1 MALLFKHQ
9 KKSLKHAETT
19 DIVFDCSDPGTGKTA
34 VAIMDF
40 APRRK
45 KKGGVALVLAP
56 RSLLRS
62 TWFNDFKK
70 FAPQLKV
77 SVATAVDRGAMFDV
91 DADVYV
97 TNTDATKWLAA
108 QKPAFF
114 KRFDTLII
122 DESSA
127 YKHPTTQRSKAALK
141 IAKHFRY
148 RRAMTG
154 TPNGRSIT
162 DVFHQIMLLD
172 GGQRLGKSFFAFR
185 NTVCESKQVGR
196 NANAINW
203 TDKDGAE
210 EAVFG
215 LIQDITIRHKFE
227 DCTDIPAC
235 HRYTMAYEMPAKQ
248 RKAYDMMQDQQLLV
262 LTDMKKKGTII
273 TAVNAAVVM
282 GKLLQVASGAIYESP
297 DKYHL
302 IDDGRYKMVLDLV
315 EERQHT
321 LVFFHWKHQRDAMV
335 AEATKRKLR
344 YAVLDG
350 STKDAER
357 EAIVLK
363 YQAGML
369 DVVFA
374 HPRSA
379 AHGLTF
385 TRGSTIIWAS
395 PTADLELYEQGSKRQ
410 HRIGQTKRTEV
421 ITILAEDSQDER
433 VYHEIL
439 MPKAKR
445 MANLLDLLAL

>member
-1 MALLFKHQ
+1 MLLFKHQ
-9 KKSLKHAETT
+9 KKSLKHAEMT

-34 VAIMDF
+34 VAIIDF
-40 APRRK
+40 AGRRK
-45 KKGGVALVLAP
+45 KKKGGCALVLAP

-70 FAPQLKV
+70 FAPELKV
-77 SVATAVDRGAMFDV
+77 SVATATDRGAMFDTP
-91 DADVYV
+91 ADVYV
-97 TNTDATKWLAA
+97 TNVDAAKWLAA
-108 QKPAFF
+108 QPPAFF
-114 KRFDTLII
+114 KKFDTLIV

-127 YKHPTTQRSKAALK
+127 YKHATTLRSKAALK
-141 IAKHFRY
+141 ISKYFQY

-162 DVFHQIMLLD
+162 DVFHQILLLD
-172 GGQRLGKSFFAFR
+172 GGKRLGKSFFAFR
-185 NTVCESKQVGR
+185 NTVCEPKQVGR
-196 NANAINW
+196 NANAIQW

-235 HRYTMAYEMPAKQ
+235 HRYTMSYQMPPKQ
-248 RKAYDMMQDQQLLV
+248 RKAYDMMQDQQVLL

-282 GKLLQVASGAIYESP
+282 GKLLQVASGAIYETS

-315 EERQHT
+315 EARQHT

-335 AEATKRKLR
+335 AEAEARKMR

-350 STKDAER
+350 NTKDAER
-357 EAIVLK
+357 EALVIK

-410 HRIGQTKRTEV
+410 HRIGQTKKTEV
-421 ITILAEDSQDER
+421 ITVLAEDSQDER
-433 VYHEIL
+433 VYHDIL

-445 MANLLDLLAL
+445 MTNLLDLLAL

>member
-1 MALLFKHQ
+1 MQLFRHQ
-9 KKSLKHAETT
+9 KKSLKHAE
-19 DIVFDCSDPGTGKTA
+19 DNDVVFDCSDPGTGKTA
-34 VAIMDF
+34 VAIMDY
-40 APRRK
+40 ARRRK
-45 KKGGVALVLAP
+45 KKGGAALVLAP

-70 FAPQLKV
+70 FAPHLKV

-97 TNTDATKWLAA
+97 TNTDAAKWLAA

-114 KRFDTLII
+114 KKFDTLII

-127 YKHPTTQRSKAALK
+127 YKHATTQRSKAAAK
-141 IAKHFRY
+141 ISKFFVY

-162 DVFHQIMLLD
+162 DVFHQIFILD
-172 GGQRLGKSFFAFR
+172 GGRRLGKSFFAFR
-185 NTVCESKQVGR
+185 NTVCEPKQVGR
-196 NANAINW
+196 NANAIQW

-235 HRYTMAYEMPAKQ
+235 HRYTLPYQMTAKQ

-282 GKLLQVASGAIYESP
+282 GKLLQVASGAIYETP

-321 LVFFHWKHQRDAMV
+321 LVFFHWKHQRDCMV
-335 AEATKRKLR
+335 DEAKKRGLR

-350 STKDAER
+350 GTKDAER

-374 HPRSA
+374 HPKSA

-385 TRGSTIIWAS
+385 TRGATTIWAS

-410 HRIGQTKRTEV
+410 HRIGQDKKTEV

-433 VYHEIL
+433 VYHDIL
-439 MPKAKR
+439 MPKSKR
-445 MANLLDLLAL
+445 MTNLLDLLAL